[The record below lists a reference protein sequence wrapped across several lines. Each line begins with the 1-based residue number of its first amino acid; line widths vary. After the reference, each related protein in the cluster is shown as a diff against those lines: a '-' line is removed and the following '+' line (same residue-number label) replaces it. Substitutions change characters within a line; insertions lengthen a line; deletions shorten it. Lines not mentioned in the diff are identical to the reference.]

1 MDNQPGKE
9 VRFIQH
15 TENKKII
22 RHEDFIA
29 GIAKGLTLLECFGPE
44 RHRLN
49 ISTAAEKTGMTRAA
63 ARRHLL
69 TLEYLGYLDF
79 DGHYYY

>member
-1 MDNQPGKE
+1 MENNPDKNL
-9 VRFIQH
+9 RLIHH

-29 GIAKGLTLLECFGPE
+29 GIAKGLSILECFGPE

-49 ISTAAEKTGMTRAA
+49 ISTAAEKQG
-63 ARRHLL
+63 
-69 TLEYLGYLDF
+69 
-79 DGHYYY
+79 